1 LLFADD
7 SQLFFK
13 LNGEHAKHIK
23 EVLLVFGK
31 GTGQQLSPTKCSV
44 LVREGAGPESANE
57 VKRILNVERVDF
69 DVKYLGLPVPEG
81 RMKRGVFNSIKEKY
95 AKRMS
100 GWNERLMSQV
110 AKEVL
115 VKSVAQ
121 ALPTYMMS
129 IFKIP
134 LGLCDDME
142 KQTRAFW

>member
-1 LLFADD
+1 
-7 SQLFFK
+7 
-13 LNGEHAKHIK
+13 
-23 EVLLVFGK
+23 
-31 GTGQQLSPTKCSV
+31 
-44 LVREGAGPESANE
+44 
-57 VKRILNVERVDF
+57 
-69 DVKYLGLPVPEG
+69 
-81 RMKRGVFNSIKEKY
+81 
-95 AKRMS
+95 
-100 GWNERLMSQV
+100 MSQV

>member
-1 LLFADD
+1 VSRRAPSITHLLFADD

-100 GWNERLMSQV
+100 G
-110 AKEVL
+110 
-115 VKSVAQ
+115 
-121 ALPTYMMS
+121 
-129 IFKIP
+129 
-134 LGLCDDME
+134 
-142 KQTRAFW
+142 